1 MIVSHDEA
9 LLEAACDRI
18 VEVRG
23 RQLHHYVGGFTNFLE
38 QRKVR
43 APSPIPSKRFR
54 H

>member
-23 RQLHHYVGGFTNFLE
+23 RQLHHYVGGFANFLE
-38 QRKVR
+38 QRK
-43 APSPIPSKRFR
+43 ASALSPILRQP
-54 H
+54 